1 MVTGV
6 AYERAVE
13 VLWAFYDLQEDGTPQ
28 RVAMALGRDP
38 DSPVFRAD
46 IDKLYEVGA
55 LELVEMPALGER
67 GSPEVYRVTLKGE
80 HILGERDYP
89 IDRVR

>member
-1 MVTGV
+1 MVAGV
-6 AYERAVE
+6 YERAIE

-38 DSPVFRAD
+38 DSPVFRGD
-46 IDKLYEVGA
+46 VDKLYEVGA
-55 LELVEMPALGER
+55 LELVDMPAFGDG

-80 HILGERDYP
+80 HILGEWAYP
-89 IDRVR
+89 IDRIR

>member
-1 MVTGV
+1 MDGV
-6 AYERAVE
+6 VYQRAVE

-38 DSPVFRAD
+38 DSPVFRGD
-46 IDKLYEVGA
+46 VDKLYEVEA
-55 LELVEMPALGER
+55 LELVEMPTLGDG

-80 HILGERDYP
+80 QILREWAYP
-89 IDRVR
+89 IDRIR

>member
-1 MVTGV
+1 VVDGV
-6 AYERAVE
+6 YERAVE
-13 VLWAFYDLQEDGTPQ
+13 VLWAFYDLQEVGTPQ
-28 RVAMALGRDP
+28 TVAMALGRDP

-55 LELVEMPALGER
+55 LEVVDMPAFGDR

-80 HILGERDYP
+80 HLLGERDYP